1 MTSYLNSSSS
11 QKKKYKK
18 GEERHMALNFEE
30 QKKLEYSGY
39 RFVGKNRHA
48 AAKICHWT
56 KKSLLNEGVCYKEKF
71 YGIES
76 HRCLQMSPA
85 VPFCHQKCSFC
96 WRDLSLT
103 KTEWVGDY
111 DDPKTIIEESVAAQN
126 KLLCGFFGN
135 EKADKKKLEESKKPN
150 NAAISLAGEPM
161 IYPDIDEL
169 IGEFNAQD
177 FTTFLVSNGLMYE
190 KLANLENEPTQLYLS
205 LDAPNRKTYFEL
217 CNPQINDSWE
227 KINKSLETLSSF
239 DSRTCIRTTC
249 VKGKNMFNHE
259 EYAKLIDLA
268 NPNFI
273 EIKAYMC
280 VGYSRERL
288 SLDNMPTFNEVIDFA
303 QKIADL
309 TGREMTN
316 DSEISRVVLLE

>member
-1 MTSYLNSSSS
+1 MSYLDNDSFQEKKENENLSS
-11 QKKKYKK
+11 
-18 GEERHMALNFEE
+18 LTLEE
-30 QKKLEYSGY
+30 QEKLEYSGY
-39 RFVGKNRHA
+39 RFVGKNRHV

-85 VPFCHQKCSFC
+85 VPYCNQKCSFC

-103 KTEWVGDY
+103 KTEWVGEY
-111 DDPKTIIEESVAAQN
+111 DDPKTIIEEAIAAQN

-135 EKADKKKLEESKKPN
+135 DKADEKKLQESKKPN

-161 IYPDIDEL
+161 LYPDIDAL

-177 FTTFLVSNGLMYE
+177 FTTFLVTNGLMYE

-205 LDAPNRKTYFEL
+205 LDAPNKKTYLEL
-217 CNPQINDSWE
+217 CNPQIPDAWE
-227 KINKSLETLSSF
+227 KVNESLKILSSF
-239 DSRTCIRTTC
+239 NSRKCIRTTC
-249 VKGKNMFNHE
+249 VKGKNIFNPE
-259 EYAKLIDLA
+259 EYGKLIDLA
-268 NPNFI
+268 NPDYI
-273 EIKAYMC
+273 EVKAYMC

-288 SLDNMPTFNEVIDFA
+288 TLDNMPTFQEVTDFA
-303 QKIADL
+303 GKIADV
-309 TGREMTN
+309 TGREITN

>member
-1 MTSYLNSSSS
+1 MTSYLDNYSFKEKKNNENST
-11 QKKKYKK
+11 
-18 GEERHMALNFEE
+18 ALTLEE
-30 QKKLEYSGY
+30 QNKLEYSGY
-39 RFVGKNRHA
+39 RFVGKYRHA
-48 AAKICHWT
+48 AAKVCHWT

-103 KTEWVGDY
+103 KTEWVGDW
-111 DDPKTIIEESVAAQN
+111 DDPKTIIEEAIAAQN
-126 KLLCGFFGN
+126 QLLCGFFGN
-135 EKADKKKLEESKKPN
+135 DNADKKKLLESKKPN

-161 IYPDIDEL
+161 LYPDIDGL

-205 LDAPNRKTYFEL
+205 LDAPNKKTYTEL
-217 CNPQINDSWE
+217 CNPQINDPWE
-227 KINKSLETLSSF
+227 KINKSLETLNSF

-249 VKGKNMFNHE
+249 VKHKNMQNHE
-259 EYAKLIDLA
+259 NYGKLIDLA
-268 NPNFI
+268 NPDYV

-288 SLDNMPTFNEVIDFA
+288 TLDNMPTFQEVVEFA
-303 QKIADL
+303 EKIANH
-309 TGREMTN
+309 TGREITN
-316 DSEISRVVLLE
+316 DSEVSRVVLLE

>member
-1 MTSYLNSSSS
+1 MSYLDSDSFQEKNNNENSQS
-11 QKKKYKK
+11 
-18 GEERHMALNFEE
+18 LTLEE

-39 RFVGKNRHA
+39 RFVGKNAHA

-85 VPFCHQKCSFC
+85 VPYCNQKCSFC

-103 KTEWVGDY
+103 KTEWLGDY
-111 DDPKTIIEESVAAQN
+111 DDPKTIIEQAVAAQN
-126 KLLCGFFGN
+126 QLLCGFFGN
-135 EKADKKKLEESKKPN
+135 DKADRKKLEESKKPN

-161 IYPDIDEL
+161 LYPDIDGL
-169 IGEFNAQD
+169 IEEFKKQD
-177 FTTFLVSNGLMYE
+177 FTTFLVTNGLMDE
-190 KLANLENEPTQLYLS
+190 KLSKLESEPTQLYLS
-205 LDAPNRKTYFEL
+205 LDAPNKKTYSEL
-217 CNPQINDSWE
+217 CNPQISNAWE
-227 KINKSLETLSSF
+227 KVNESLKILNSF

-249 VKGKNMFNHE
+249 VKGKNIQNPE
-259 EYAKLIDLA
+259 EYGKLIDLA
-268 NPNFI
+268 NPDYI

-288 SLDNMPTFNEVIDFA
+288 TLDNMPTFQEVIDFA
-303 QKIADL
+303 QNIADV
-309 TGREMTN
+309 TGRKITN

>member
-1 MTSYLNSSSS
+1 MNTDLGKDNSKNINNETST
-11 QKKKYKK
+11 
-18 GEERHMALNFEE
+18 ALTLDE

-39 RFVGKNRHA
+39 RFVGKFGHA

-103 KTEWVGDY
+103 KTDWVGEY
-111 DDPKTIIEESVAAQN
+111 DDPKTIIQEAVAAQN
-126 KLLCGFFGN
+126 QLLCGFFGN
-135 EKADKKKLEESKKPN
+135 DNADKKKLEESKQPN

-161 IYPDIDEL
+161 LYPDIDDL
-169 IGEFNAQD
+169 IAEFTKQD
-177 FTTFLVSNGLMYE
+177 FTTFLVSNGLLYE
-190 KLANLENEPTQLYLS
+190 KLANLKNEPSQLYLS
-205 LDAPNRKTYFEL
+205 LDAPNKKIYNGL
-217 CNPQINDSWE
+217 CNPQINDGWE
-227 KINKSLETLSSF
+227 SINKSLEILNSF
-239 DSRTCIRTTC
+239 DSRTCIRTTL
-249 VKGKNMFNHE
+249 VKHKNILEAEN
-259 EYAKLIDLA
+259 YANLIDLA
-268 NPNFI
+268 NPDYI
-273 EIKAYMC
+273 ELKAYMC

-288 SLDNMPTFNEVIDFA
+288 TLDNMPSFQEVIDFA
-303 QKIADL
+303 GKIADL
-309 TGREMTN
+309 TGRKITN